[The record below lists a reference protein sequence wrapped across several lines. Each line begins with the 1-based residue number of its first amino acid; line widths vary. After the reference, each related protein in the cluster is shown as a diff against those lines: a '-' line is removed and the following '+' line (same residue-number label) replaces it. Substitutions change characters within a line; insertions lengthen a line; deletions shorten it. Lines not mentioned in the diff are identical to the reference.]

1 MRTNDQL
8 AAICGSDTFQFET
21 CIGIGGE
28 TVIVRMVYEYD
39 SSGSYNEEIDSVRSG
54 SGYPIMDY
62 LEENV
67 IDELCIL
74 GCMLLNESKRE
85 VY

>member
-1 MRTNDQL
+1 MLTNDEKH
-8 AAICGSDTFQFET
+8 AICGSDTFEFDT

-28 TVIVRMVYEYD
+28 TVIVRMVYEFD
-39 SSGSYNEEIDSVRSG
+39 SSGSYNEEIDSVRSA

-67 IDELCIL
+67 INELCIL
-74 GCMLLNESKRE
+74 GCMLLNESKKE
-85 VY
+85 VF

>member
-1 MRTNDQL
+1 MRTQDQL
-8 AAICGSDTFQFET
+8 DAICGSDNFQFET

-39 SSGSYNEEIDSVRSG
+39 SSGSYNEEIDSVRSA

-62 LEENV
+62 LEEST

-74 GCMLLNESKRE
+74 GCKLLNESKQE
-85 VY
+85 IY

>member
-39 SSGSYNEEIDSVRSG
+39 ASGSYNEEIDSVRSG

-67 IDELCIL
+67 INELCIL

-85 VY
+85 IY